1 MVRPS
6 SIAAPPHVAR
16 EAWRIFV
23 SSNRRELYEYMESL
37 HISAIAMWR
46 SYEGN
51 TDRSDLGPYELNRVD
66 WYRKNVNWD
75 GWLRSVH
82 RWASERLKQLIR
94 RVHQF
99 QNVCSCAVLVFKGE
113 QEVAMDENLSNTF
126 EETRDVLG
134 CFIDGWQ
141 NTCFNMSLA
150 DFCSFAA
157 GPKATTRWNISL
169 ASREAEILRQRRDAA
184 TPPL

>member
-113 QEVAMDENLSNTF
+113 QEVAMDENLNLAF

-157 GPKATTRWNISL
+157 GPKATTRWNIVL
-169 ASREAEILRQRRDAA
+169 ASREAEFLRQRRIEGFV
-184 TPPL
+184 PM